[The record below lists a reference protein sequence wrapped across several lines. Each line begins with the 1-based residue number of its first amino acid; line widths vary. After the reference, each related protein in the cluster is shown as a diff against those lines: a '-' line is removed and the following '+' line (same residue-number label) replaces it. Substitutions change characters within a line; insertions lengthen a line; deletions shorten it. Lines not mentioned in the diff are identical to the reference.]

1 MTYRWTMTMVMSI
14 VHRITGVALY
24 AGTLLVVWWLLAAAS
39 GPQAYATF
47 QNCASSIFGRLVLFG
62 YTFALIHHLTGG
74 FRHLIWD
81 LGYGFGPDARE
92 WLTKAALVASVSL
105 TILIWVVAYLAGGL
119 K

>member
-1 MTYRWTMTMVMSI
+1 MAMSI

-24 AGTLLVVWWLLAAAS
+24 AGTLLVVWWLLAAAT

-47 QNCASSIFGRLVLFG
+47 QGVAGSIFGRIVLFG

-74 FRHLIWD
+74 FRHFLWD
-81 LGYGFGPDARE
+81 LGYGFGPEERE
-92 WLTKAALVASVSL
+92 WLTRAALVASVSL
-105 TILIWVVAYLAGGL
+105 TILVWVVAYLAGGL